1 MSYIQAKK
9 NGVMFSLYVEQLQ
22 KDPSDLTGEAS
33 MLVCLFYRFFMLCGV
48 DFFAEDKDDSDHDY

>member
-33 MLVCLFYRFFMLCGV
+33 MLVCLF
-48 DFFAEDKDDSDHDY
+48 